1 QIPYRCLYSK
11 NIKNLFLGGRL
22 ISATHVAFAST
33 RVMATAAHIGQ
44 AIGMAAYIAKEKGA
58 ELVEEPV
65 MIGETWN
72 GLGPSQLLGTE
83 HPVPRT
89 PYLAP
94 RDILTEGCVPEL
106 QQELLK
112 AGHHIPHLEVKDE
125 TDLVQQADLS
135 ASSCFELGTLKA
147 DFPLP
152 IETAVAQMLP
162 LEAGKVPDITVEVEA
177 EEDTNLQVELR
188 ISSRSGN
195 YTPDVT
201 LETQSIALRKGRGTV
216 EIAFSAIMPEHGYAF
231 VTFLQNKV
239 VSLYRSNTRVTG
251 VLTVFNL
258 VNKAVSNFGKQTPP
272 SDIDMDEFEFW
283 CPQRRPEGH
292 NLGLQVKPALAPFGV
307 EQIKTGVYRPTIAP
321 NAWVASLEDKDP
333 QLKISWGQ
341 PQKISHIDMF
351 FDTDYDHPMESVL
364 MGHPEDVMP
373 FCVRNYRILDDS
385 GNIVYEKEDNYQSL
399 NRIALDRTI
408 VTRSLTIEV
417 DHPSDNVPAS
427 LFSVRCYSE

>member
-1 QIPYRCLYSK
+1 EGDYMMRQQDIVEQREHEDAVAYGGWSIDLHPADGVFSEKPGCNQWHGKGIYQIPYRSLYSK

-58 ELVEEPV
+58 SVEELAEV
-65 MIGETWN
+65 AHHESRVTNHESRITDHSSRITYHA
-72 GLGPSQLLGTE
+72 SQ
-83 HPVPRT
+83 
-89 PYLAP
+89 YLNP
-94 RDILTEGCVPEL
+94 RDILTEGFVSEL

-112 AGHHIPHLEVKDE
+112 AGQHIPKLEVQDD
-125 TDLVQQADLS
+125 TDLVQHATLH
-135 ASSCFELGTLKA
+135 ASSSFELGAFDA
-147 DFPLP
+147 DFALP

-162 LEAGKVPDITVEVEA
+162 LEAGSVPDITVEVEA

-258 VNKAVSNFGKQTPP
+258 VNKAVSNFGK
-272 SDIDMDEFEFW
+272 
-283 CPQRRPEGH
+283 
-292 NLGLQVKPALAPFGV
+292 
-307 EQIKTGVYRPTIAP
+307 
-321 NAWVASLEDKDP
+321 
-333 QLKISWGQ
+333 
-341 PQKISHIDMF
+341 
-351 FDTDYDHPMESVL
+351 
-364 MGHPEDVMP
+364 
-373 FCVRNYRILDDS
+373 
-385 GNIVYEKEDNYQSL
+385 
-399 NRIALDRTI
+399 
-408 VTRSLTIEV
+408 
-417 DHPSDNVPAS
+417 
-427 LFSVRCYSE
+427 